1 MKFVS
6 VLNDFDL
13 DYTDFLKKQD
23 THHRAKHTYLA
34 QELVILNE
42 MQGKLGELQAW
53 LQSHASTMSQKMSN
67 MYE

>member
-1 MKFVS
+1 MSCRNSGACCLV
-6 VLNDFDL
+6 V
-13 DYTDFLKKQD
+13 
-23 THHRAKHTYLA
+23 KHTYLA